1 MPIDLIV
8 RARNVPVPPALR
20 SQAQRQL
27 ARLQRMARDV
37 ARAEVDFSEEH
48 NPRIRER
55 HHCAVIV
62 HRRHQVVTAHA
73 AAPDPAIALERAL
86 DKVHHQ
92 VDQRKE
98 RR

>member
-1 MPIDLIV
+1 MDLIV

-20 SQAQRQL
+20 SQAQRKL
-27 ARLQRMARDV
+27 ARVERMARDV
-37 ARAEVDFSEEH
+37 ARAEIDFSEEH

-55 HHCAVIV
+55 HRCAVTV

-73 AAPDPAIALERAL
+73 AAPDPTLALERAL
-86 DKVHHQ
+86 DKVRHQ